1 MKKLSWRFNPPS
13 FRRKKRR
20 QRRKVNTVRSPKPAW
35 NATVTKEAQCFD
47 DSLRK
52 KEIFLPGGR
61 ERTRQPRVK
70 KKKKIVKKKKKN
82 LTQNFR
88 HRMRHMKRHE
98 EENETFE
105 EVEEKEEEIRSVSPE
120 EAERLRERR
129 RMELQLARKIQRR

>member
-52 KEIFLPGGR
+52 KEIFLPGGSLR
-61 ERTRQPRVK
+61 DEVYSSVFEYSLKCISHTHTH
-70 KKKKIVKKKKKN
+70 
-82 LTQNFR
+82 LDDR
-88 HRMRHMKRHE
+88 HILGY
-98 EENETFE
+98 
-105 EVEEKEEEIRSVSPE
+105 VQIIS
-120 EAERLRERR
+120 
-129 RMELQLARKIQRR
+129 